1 MVSIS
6 YEDAFKKAK
15 ELKGNIDN
23 CMEYSDAYVF
33 ASHADD
39 LSFGGDG
46 PVVIM
51 KNTGRAI
58 NMVDYTQSSSGAKLI
73 REFEL

>member
-1 MVSIS
+1 MIS
-6 YEDAFKKAK
+6 YEDAFRKAK
-15 ELKGNIDN
+15 KLKGNIDN
-23 CMEYSDAYVF
+23 CREFSDAYVF

-46 PVVIM
+46 PVVIL
-51 KNTGRAI
+51 KDSGRAI
-58 NMVDYTQSSSGAKLI
+58 NMVDYTQRSENAELI